1 MPGSVFNA
9 VFNTGGSI
17 TVDDTLATAAI
28 AAQTAAMIA
37 DTAVTAAQTVWF
49 EKNIG
54 LLGLKTPGS
63 FISQVSVVADSLN
76 DTTVILSEMLEKQKE
91 LVAQLG
97 SIQTSLNAVSSQI
110 ASGVTTQQL
119 AVADQIKSNKF
130 QQLNTNAALARA
142 ELPPIEVKPADMG
155 DSITSAI
162 ADVGA
167 LKIQATAAQ
176 LVESNISAGIAWT
189 TTQTSNIIS
198 ESFVGT
204 AAIAAKKSIKTWLGF
219 VDPEVVKTQIQ
230 KKAAARAAKTI
241 DPPVVVPPSTL
252 SA

>member
-28 AAQTAAMIA
+28 SAQTAAIL
-37 DTAVTAAQTVWF
+37 AQTLWMTNNLGVT
-49 EKNIG
+49 
-54 LLGLKTPGS
+54 GLKTPGS
-63 FISQVSVVADSLN
+63 FISQLSVVADSLN

-97 SIQTSLNAVSSQI
+97 SIQTSLNAVSTQL
-110 ASGVTTQQL
+110 ASGVTTQQM

-142 ELPPIEVKPADMG
+142 DLPPIEVKPADMG
-155 DSITSAI
+155 ESISSAI
-162 ADVGA
+162 QDIGA
-167 LKIQATAAQ
+167 IKIQTTASQ

-189 TTQTSNIIS
+189 ATQTSNIIS
-198 ESFVGT
+198 ESFVGV
-204 AAIAAKKSIKTWLGF
+204 AAASAKKTIKGWLKI

-230 KKAAARAAKTI
+230 KKAAGRAAKTL
-241 DPPVVVPPSTL
+241 DAPVVAPP
-252 SA
+252 